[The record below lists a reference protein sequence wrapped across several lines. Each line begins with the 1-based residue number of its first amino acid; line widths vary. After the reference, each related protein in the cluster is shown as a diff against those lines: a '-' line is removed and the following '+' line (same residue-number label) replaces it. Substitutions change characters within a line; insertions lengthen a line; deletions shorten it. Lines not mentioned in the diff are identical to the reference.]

1 MLTKRINLIY
11 KEIAKYQ
18 INVQNLFVH
27 RTFCKSILILSV
39 AEYGARSIPLGPDLG
54 LSFLVGD
61 FVGDRRLLRLRDLLG
76 FSCRLIDSSP
86 YSARFLDAA
95 KLLK

>member
-1 MLTKRINLIY
+1 MYKFNLQ
-11 KEIAKYQ
+11 EIAKYQ
-18 INVQNLFVH
+18 IDRQKCFVH

-39 AEYGARSIPLGPDLG
+39 AEYGVRSIPLGPDLG

-76 FSCRLIDSSP
+76 FSCRLIESSP
-86 YSARFLDAA
+86 YSARFWDAA